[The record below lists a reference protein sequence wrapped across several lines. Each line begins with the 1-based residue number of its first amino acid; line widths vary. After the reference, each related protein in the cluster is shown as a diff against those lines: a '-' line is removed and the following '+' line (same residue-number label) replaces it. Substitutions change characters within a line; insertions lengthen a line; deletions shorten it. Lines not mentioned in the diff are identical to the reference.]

1 VIALLLLGIVVPAA
15 LLVAAVR
22 RWIAPVP
29 WRTALLFLLMTLA
42 FLHGAVFTTELP
54 VPVDEAARGYPW
66 HGVAGDVVARN
77 PLTNDTVKLFLPW
90 MQVAREELAHGR
102 APLWNRYSFAGYPL
116 LANGESAP
124 FSPLFLATLFI
135 PLPKQIVAMA
145 ALKIFAALLF
155 TWLFLKREQVSDAAA
170 TFGAVVFAFSTVMTV
185 FLYYSTA
192 SVVAFLPAAAFA
204 LCNAI
209 DKQTKAS
216 IVLVAI
222 VIATLLANGHPES
235 VLHISVGCGGI
246 LVIEWSR
253 GLAVSRP
260 RRDDEHKKPRDPV
273 TARLRNRLLAPLLGV
288 ILGLALGA
296 PTWVPVLEQVRIS
309 ERFATLRSMPQLG
322 PMPFTATWGIISPN
336 GFGNPLRH
344 NWSWMYNYA
353 AVAISYAGLLPLT
366 LFLAA
371 AISRRT
377 AARERMLVVLA
388 AIFFLVAMDW
398 SVVGHA
404 LNAIPPFNIVAN
416 DKLRFVSIFLL
427 AVVTAKWLDVG
438 RTVRQSSD
446 PAPITAKALDMH
458 PADATEHAGGVPNIS
473 RWQAPQARRHRI
485 PIPKESHPGRGAGGL
500 SATPAGVEETGP
512 SYRWRRAVG
521 ACHRLISGTP
531 PAWVHAAE
539 EAGLYLSAFV
549 VIVLALYVYVNRSN
563 LMRPIDLLGI
573 CAIIGFLLIPRR
585 FRAWGAVALA
595 CMEFFAFNAGFNALV
610 DAKYFRPP
618 LPIVNALRAH
628 APREPFRVA
637 GLNWTFLPNASAQY
651 GLEDVRGSDPMAFAD
666 YDRFL
671 QRFTIAEAGS
681 WVRRIVD
688 ANRPELDF
696 LNVRFLLAEPDA
708 LPGGRWRLIYQGVDG
723 TLWENPAVLPRFFA
737 RAADVRNV
745 RSTAPGEF
753 AMTVVSPRPTL
764 VESSEPLGPGRRVY
778 VRGRL
783 VPLRHIENAFI
794 GFEVPA
800 GVSEVR
806 VVYRPITFYASC
818 VISLLAIIS
827 MAVIPRSTD
836 KSVCATN

>member
-1 VIALLLLGIVVPAA
+1 MIAILLLGIIVPAA

-29 WRTALLFLLMTLA
+29 WRTALLFLLLTLG
-42 FLHGAVFTTELP
+42 FLHGAVFTSKLP

-66 HGVAGDVVARN
+66 HGVVGDVDAGN

-124 FSPLFLATLFI
+124 FSPLFLATFFV

-155 TWLFLKREQVSDAAA
+155 TWLFLKREQASDAAA

-204 LCNAI
+204 LLHAM
-209 DKQTKAS
+209 DKQTKAG

-222 VIATLLANGHPES
+222 TIATLLANGHPES
-235 VLHISVGCGGI
+235 VLHIGIGCGGI
-246 LVIEWSR
+246 LLIEWLR
-253 GLAVSRP
+253 GNSEVQT
-260 RRDDEHKKPRDPV
+260 PRDPA
-273 TARLRNRLLAPLLGV
+273 TTRPRNRLIAPLIGV
-288 ILGLALGA
+288 ALGLALGVPA
-296 PTWVPVLEQVRIS
+296 WVPVLEQVRIS
-309 ERFATLRSMPQLG
+309 ERFAALRAMTHPG
-322 PMPFTATWGIISPN
+322 PLPLTAAWGIISPN

-344 NWSWMYNYA
+344 NWSWMYNYTS
-353 AVAISYAGLLPLT
+353 VAISYAGLLPLA

-377 AARERMLVVLA
+377 AARERLLILMG

-398 SVVGHA
+398 SIAGHA

-416 DKLRFVSIFLL
+416 DKLRFVCIFLL
-427 AVVTAKWLDVG
+427 AVVTAKWLD
-438 RTVRQSSD
+438 
-446 PAPITAKALDMH
+446 A
-458 PADATEHAGGVPNIS
+458 PADDAANAWIAS
-473 RWQAPQARRHRI
+473 F
-485 PIPKESHPGRGAGGL
+485 
-500 SATPAGVEETGP
+500 
-512 SYRWRRAVG
+512 AV
-521 ACHRLISGTP
+521 I
-531 PAWVHAAE
+531 
-539 EAGLYLSAFV
+539 F
-549 VIVLALYVYVNRSN
+549 LALYVYTARFN

-573 CAIIGFLLIPRR
+573 AAIGIFLFLPRR
-585 FRAWGAVALA
+585 FRAWGAAALA
-595 CMEFFAFNAGFNALV
+595 CVELFAFNAGFNALV
-610 DAKYFRPP
+610 ESKYFRPP
-618 LPIVNALRAH
+618 LPIVDAIRVRAPH
-628 APREPFRVA
+628 EPFRVA

-671 QRFTIAEAGS
+671 QRFTIAESGS
-681 WVRRIVD
+681 WVRRIID

-696 LNVRFLLAEPDA
+696 LNVRFLIAEPDGV
-708 LPGGRWRLIYQGVDG
+708 PGGRWRLIYSGSDG
-723 TLWENPAVLPRFFA
+723 TLWENPTSLPRFFA
-737 RAADVRNV
+737 RAASVRNL
-745 RSTAPGEF
+745 RNTAPAEF
-753 AMTVVSPRPTL
+753 TMTVVSSAPTL

-778 VRGRL
+778 VNGHRVSL
-783 VPLRHIENAFI
+783 HHIDDAFI

-800 GVSEVR
+800 GVSDVR
-806 VVYRPITFYASC
+806 VVYRPVSFYVSC
-818 VISLLAIIS
+818 VISLLAIIA
-827 MAVIPRSTD
+827 MAVIPKGTD
-836 KSVCATN
+836 KSVWLSQRRAGILPAPDGRLAQRWFL

>member
-1 VIALLLLGIVVPAA
+1 MIALLLLGIIVPAA
-15 LLVAAVR
+15 LLAATVR

-29 WRTALLFLLMTLA
+29 WRTALLLLLLTLG
-42 FLHGAVFTTELP
+42 FLHGAVFTSKLP

-66 HGVAGDVVARN
+66 HGVVGDVEARN

-124 FSPLFLATLFI
+124 FSPLFLATLFV

-155 TWLFLKREQVSDAAA
+155 TWLFLKREQAGDAAA

-204 LCNAI
+204 LLHAM

-222 VIATLLANGHPES
+222 IIATLLANGHPES
-235 VLHISVGCGGI
+235 VLHIAIGCGGI
-246 LVIEWSR
+246 LVVEWLRGLGVARSR
-253 GLAVSRP
+253 GGDAGQT
-260 RRDDEHKKPRDPV
+260 PRDHA
-273 TARLRNRLLAPLLGV
+273 TARPRNRLLAPLIGV
-288 ILGLALGA
+288 ALGLALGA

-309 ERFATLRSMPQLG
+309 ERFATLRAMTHPG
-322 PMPFTATWGIISPN
+322 PMPLTAAWGIISPN

-344 NWSWMYNYA
+344 NWSWMYNYTS
-353 AVAISYAGLLPLT
+353 VAISYAGLLPLA

-377 AARERMLVVLA
+377 ATRERLLIVLA

-398 SVVGHA
+398 SIAGHA
-404 LNAIPPFNIVAN
+404 LNAIPPFIIVAN
-416 DKLRFVSIFLL
+416 DKLRFVCIFLL
-427 AVVTAKWLDVG
+427 AVVTAKWLD
-438 RTVRQSSD
+438 
-446 PAPITAKALDMH
+446 A
-458 PADATEHAGGVPNIS
+458 
-473 RWQAPQARRHRI
+473 QASEA
-485 PIPKESHPGRGAGGL
+485 AN
-500 SATPAGVEETGP
+500 
-512 SYRWRRAVG
+512 
-521 ACHRLISGTP
+521 
-531 PAWVHAAE
+531 AWVA
-539 EAGLYLSAFV
+539 SFV
-549 VIVLALYVYVNRSN
+549 VVLTALYVYSVRSN

-573 CAIIGFLLIPRR
+573 AAIGIFLLLPKR
-585 FRAWGAVALA
+585 FRAWGAVVLA
-595 CMEFFAFNAGFNALV
+595 CLELFAFNAGFNALV

-618 LPIVNALRAH
+618 LPIVDAIRVD
-628 APREPFRVA
+628 APHEPFRVA

-671 QRFTIAEAGS
+671 QRFTIAESGS
-681 WVRRIVD
+681 WVRRIID

-696 LNVRFLLAEPDA
+696 LNVRFLIAEPDGM
-708 LPGGRWRLIYQGVDG
+708 PGGRWRLIYRGSDG
-723 TLWENPAVLPRFFA
+723 TLWENPAALPRFFA
-737 RAADVRNV
+737 RAASVRNL
-745 RSTAPGEF
+745 RNTAPAEF
-753 AMTVVSPRPTL
+753 TMTVVSPAPTL

-778 VRGRL
+778 VNGRRVSL
-783 VPLRHIENAFI
+783 HHIDDAFI
-794 GFEVPA
+794 GFDVPA
-800 GVSEVR
+800 GTSDVR
-806 VVYRPITFYASC
+806 VVYRPVSFYVSC
-818 VISLLAIIS
+818 VIALLAIIG
-827 MAVIPRSTD
+827 MAVAKPSNISLTRRREGAKESYRSTQPIAR
-836 KSVCATN
+836 SL